1 MSPLPQ
7 LPTAVGCTEILAQA
21 LEHLR
26 KAEIFAGMASTAAGH
41 EEPAISRIDCILA
54 DAEEAYSEISA
65 ALELIEIYIMRCVS
79 S

>member
-1 MSPLPQ
+1 MPQ

-26 KAEIFAGMASTAAGH
+26 KAEILAGVASTAAGH
-41 EEPAISRIDCILA
+41 EDPAIDC
-54 DAEEAYSEISA
+54 DAEEAYNEVSA
-65 ALELIEIYIMRCVS
+65 ALELIEIYMVRCVS

>member
-1 MSPLPQ
+1 VRSLPQ

-26 KAEIFAGMASTAAGH
+26 KAEILAGMASTAAGH
-41 EEPAISRIDCILA
+41 EEPTIDCILA
-54 DAEEAYSEISA
+54 DAEEAYNEVSA
-65 ALELIEIYIMRCVS
+65 ALELIEIYMVRCVS